1 VINAGIPIL
10 NKKDFRLMVFTM
22 LFIFVVW
29 RDINNPN
36 EDVFDMKLGFSLI
49 WLLTFYITGAYI
61 GKHIIIFSGVKK
73 YIFCLICLLLYLF
86 LNYLFF
92 FVHNNTLNLE
102 NKFYKRKIMIFLK
115 QILTE
120 RYDSILKVIQ
130 SICICL
136 FFLQINYNKY
146 IKKIICFSGPLVF
159 GIYLIHN
166 NHLVKRNIIKYSFD
180 NEPENIS
187 LYSAIALILLKSLK
201 IFVFCIIIDYFR
213 NLLFIFLRIRKIC
226 IILESILKKII
237 S

>member
-1 VINAGIPIL
+1 MYLFLPVINAGISIL

-73 YIFCLICLLLYLF
+73 YIFCLICFILYLF
-86 LNYLFF
+86 SNYLFF

-136 FFLQINYNKY
+136 FFLQI
-146 IKKIICFSGPLVF
+146 L
-159 GIYLIHN
+159 
-166 NHLVKRNIIKYSFD
+166 D
-180 NEPENIS
+180 
-187 LYSAIALILLKSLK
+187 
-201 IFVFCIIIDYFR
+201 
-213 NLLFIFLRIRKIC
+213 
-226 IILESILKKII
+226 
-237 S
+237 